1 MGNSYSDNQ
10 NNGKAEAN
18 DNGSNNIHNEISNL
32 SIEKSPNATINNFIN
47 NIDKNSL
54 STGFDCDEKCLFD
67 KKKVLSLPLRVLAV
81 FILVLLDFGCIEW
94 SVDEWGAGDV
104 KRALISLTLEIL
116 NGSEW
121 YREPRFIV
129 PIFLFVIFGVLV
141 FFTFKT
147 TIELLMRKR
156 FGYLRCY
163 GASVFKVQLHRCPK
177 CNSKMVL
184 KFYEGKGNIVE
195 CTQNPQQHYALVNF
209 PAKPK

>member
-1 MGNSYSDNQ
+1 MGKSYSDNQ

-54 STGFDCDEKCLFD
+54 SMGFNCDEKCLFD

-104 KRALISLTLEIL
+104 KRALISFGVEFLT
-116 NGSEW
+116 GGW
-121 YREPRFIV
+121 YREPRFII
-129 PIFLFVIFGVLV
+129 PILLFITV
-141 FFTFKT
+141 FIAIVFSLEVTFK
-147 TIELLMRKR
+147 LLINKR
-156 FGYLRCY
+156 FGDLRCY
-163 GASVFKVQLHRCPK
+163 GASVFRVQLHRCPE
-177 CNSKMVL
+177 CNNKMVL
-184 KFYEGKGNIVE
+184 RYYADKGNVVE
-195 CTQNPQQHYALVNF
+195 CTQNPRQHYAQVNF
-209 PAKPK
+209 PAKAQ